1 MTTTQVKTG
10 FYQHYKGQYYQVLGV
25 AQHSETAEQLVVYR
39 ALYGEFGL
47 WVRPVGMFTEIVKIS
62 GQPQP
67 RFAYLGDTDPR

>member
-1 MTTTQVKTG
+1 LTTTQVKTG
-10 FYQHYKGQYYQVLGV
+10 FYQHYKGPYYQVLGI

-47 WVRPVGMFTEIVKIS
+47 WVRPVSMFTEIVEIA
-62 GQPQP
+62 GQQRP